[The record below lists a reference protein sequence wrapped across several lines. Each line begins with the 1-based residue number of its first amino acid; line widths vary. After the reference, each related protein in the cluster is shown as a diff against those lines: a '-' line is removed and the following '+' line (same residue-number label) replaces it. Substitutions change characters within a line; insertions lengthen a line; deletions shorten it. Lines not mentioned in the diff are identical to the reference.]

1 MSERI
6 YLSPPHVGDT
16 EQQLVAEAF
25 RTNWIAPTGPNVDAF
40 ERELADYVATPHAV
54 ALSSGTAALH
64 LALLAL
70 GIGRGDTVW
79 VSSLTFAASAFPITY
94 VGATPVF
101 VDSEFRTWNMDPALL
116 ADALDEAALRDSLPR
131 AVVVVHL
138 YGQCADMDP
147 IVEACARHEVLLI
160 EDAAEALG
168 ARYKGRA
175 AGTFGDVGFFS
186 FNGNKIITTSGGGM
200 LITPHTSVAT
210 RVRLLA
216 SQAREPVAHYEHSH
230 IGYNY
235 RLSNVLAGI
244 GRGQL
249 QQIESRVAARRAVFD
264 RYAHAFRDVPGLA
277 TMPEETFGS
286 TGSRANRWL
295 TVITLDRHT
304 FGADPETVRQALER
318 DGIESRA
325 VWKPMHQQPVFRR
338 ADAIG
343 GAVADACFA
352 SGLCLPS
359 GSSLSIADQDRV
371 VQSVR
376 RACPALANRALSP
389 ERSRSAA

>member
-6 YLSPPHVGDT
+6 YLSPPHVGDA

-40 ERELADYVATPHAV
+40 ERELADYVSTPHAV

-101 VDSEFRTWNMDPALL
+101 VDSEFRTWNMDPVLL
-116 ADALDEAALRDSLPR
+116 AEALDDAALRDSLPR

-138 YGQCADMDP
+138 YGQCADLDP

-168 ARYKGRA
+168 ALYKGRA

-200 LITPHTSVAT
+200 LITPHASVAT
-210 RVRLLA
+210 RARLLA
-216 SQAREPVAHYEHSH
+216 TQAREPVAHYEHAH

-249 QQIESRVAARRAVFD
+249 QQIEARVAARRAVYD

-277 TMPEETFGS
+277 MMPEETFGS
-286 TGSRANRWL
+286 TESRANRWL
-295 TVITLDRHT
+295 TVMTLDRHT
-304 FGADPETVRQALER
+304 FGADPETVRQALEC

-325 VWKPMHQQPVFRR
+325 VWKPMHQQPVFQR

-359 GSSLSIADQDRV
+359 GSSLSMAEQDRV

-376 RACPALANRALSP
+376 RSCPALAHRTVSLERA
-389 ERSRSAA
+389 RSAA